1 MKTPLPDD
9 LPLLCRGPEIDR
21 ILAELQGPVPVAF
34 VVAGAAGVGKTSLV
48 GEAARRASEL
58 GFATARAVA
67 SPSGASIPFGPFA
80 GFLPDSGHSAGDLLG
95 LLMQAR
101 DAIAERAGPG
111 GRLLLT
117 VDDVQHLDD
126 GSVALVHQL
135 IQTRTC
141 SALLCVRTPG
151 RTPDLVTSLWKDALA
166 ERIDLQP
173 WDQGQTGEVLAG
185 VLAGQVSRTCVRE
198 LWEASRGNALYLRE
212 LVISARDSGALTQEG
227 GIWSLRRPLAAPG
240 PLVELVASRLAGLA
254 PDARAAIDVLA
265 VGEPVGLAVLDK
277 ITDPDGLEEAETR
290 GFVSVHQDG
299 WRTEARLAH
308 PLYGEAVRQQM
319 PLSRRRRIAASLA
332 AAIEATGARR
342 RDDLLRLGR
351 WQLEAGGNG
360 DPGLLTRAAKRAQE
374 MFDMDLSAKL
384 ARAAID
390 SGGGVEAGL
399 MLGTAMFR
407 AGHHAEAEEVLARSA
422 ELCQTDED
430 VAKIASARAYNLQLY
445 ADPAAAAVVL
455 DEALAV
461 ITDELPRL
469 RLLGRLATYRL
480 FAGDPEGALA
490 AAAPVLATADDRTSC
505 QGSYSSSIALA
516 VLGRGDEAV
525 SVAYAALPRHRRA
538 TGNTQLPE
546 VQLIGAVFGHAASGR
561 FAQAEADSIIGQ
573 DACLAAGDKE
583 GHTTF
588 LFMSGWVLIER
599 GHLARAAA
607 MFVDGASVN
616 REINDP
622 PGLRWCLAGIALA
635 EAMSGHADRATAAA
649 REFADLPVGPMTLYE
664 TDLIERSNAW
674 VSACSGELSR
684 AREILEAAAD
694 RAAAAR
700 LRIAEARLLHDLA
713 RLGEPKRAAP
723 RLAELAGL
731 VEGDWVPALARHAA
745 ALVSSDPAALEDS
758 GRAFDELGASLLAAE
773 AYTAAA
779 AAYRSAGA
787 GRAASAAARRAAELT
802 AACGDVVTPALAA
815 GHGAEQLTRREHEIA
830 GLAAA
835 GVSSREIAERL
846 FLSIRTVDNHLQNV
860 YAKLGV
866 TGRDELARVLRRERA

>member
-1 MKTPLPDD
+1 MRTPLPDD
-9 LPLLCRGPEIDR
+9 IPLLCRGAEIDR
-21 ILAELQGPVPVAF
+21 ILAELQGTVPVAF
-34 VVAGAAGVGKTSLV
+34 VVAGAAGVGKTRLV
-48 GEAARRASEL
+48 GEAARRAAEL

-101 DAIAERAGPG
+101 DAIADRAGPG

-151 RTPDLVTSLWKDALA
+151 PTPDLVTSLWKDALA

-173 WDQGQTGEVLAG
+173 WDQAQTGEVLAG
-185 VLAGQVSRTCVRE
+185 VLAGQISRTSARQI
-198 LWEASRGNALYLRE
+198 WEVSRGNALYVRE
-212 LVISARDSGALTQEG
+212 LVISALDSGALAQEG

-254 PDARAAIDVLA
+254 PEARAAIDVLA
-265 VGEPVGLAVLDK
+265 VGEPVGLSVLDK
-277 ITDPDGLEEAETR
+277 ITDPGGLEEAEAR

-308 PLYGEAVRQQM
+308 PLYGEAVRQVL

-332 AAIEATGARR
+332 LAIEATGARR

-351 WQLEAGGNG
+351 WQLDAGEHG
-360 DPGLLTRAAKRAQE
+360 DPVLLTRAAKRAQE

-384 ARAAID
+384 ARAALD
-390 SGGGVEAGL
+390 SGGGAEAGL

-407 AGHHAEAEEVLARSA
+407 AGHHAEAEAVLARA
-422 ELCQTDED
+422 TELCVTDD
-430 VAKIASARAYNLQLY
+430 DLARIANARAYNLQLY
-445 ADPAAAAVVL
+445 ADSDTAIRVL

-461 ITDELPRL
+461 ITDDLPRL
-469 RLLGRLATYRL
+469 RLLGRLATNRL
-480 FAGDPEGALA
+480 FAGDPVGAVSA
-490 AAAPVLATADDRTSC
+490 AVPVLSNDDDRTSC
-505 QGSYSSSIALA
+505 QGSYSTSIALA
-516 VLGRGDEAV
+516 FLGRGDEAV

-538 TGNTQLPE
+538 VGSTQLPE

-561 FAQAEADSIIGQ
+561 FAQAETDSVIGQ

-599 GHLARAAA
+599 GYLARAAA
-607 MFVDGASVN
+607 MFMDGASVN

-622 PGLRWCLAGIALA
+622 PGLRWCLAGIAMA

-649 REFADLPVGPMTLYE
+649 AEFSELAVGPMTLYE
-664 TDLIERSNAW
+664 TSLIERSKAW
-674 VSACSGELSR
+674 VSACVGELSR
-684 AREILEAAAD
+684 AREVLKVAAG
-694 RAAAAR
+694 RAAASK
-700 LRIAEARLLHDLA
+700 LRIAEASLLHDLA
-713 RLGEPKRAAP
+713 RLGDPKPAAP
-723 RLAELAGL
+723 RLAELAEL
-731 VEGDWVPALARHAA
+731 TEGDWVPALARHAA
-745 ALVSSDPAALEDS
+745 ALVSGDAAELEES
-758 GRAFDELGASLLAAE
+758 GRAFDALGASLIAAE
-773 AYTAAA
+773 AYTVAA
-779 AAYRSAGA
+779 AAYRSAGLA
-787 GRAASAAARRAAELT
+787 RPASAAARRAAELT
-802 AACGDVVTPALAA
+802 AACGDVTTPALAG

-835 GVSSREIAERL
+835 GVPSREIAERL

-860 YAKLGV
+860 YAKLGI
-866 TGRDELARVLRRERA
+866 TSRDELARVLR